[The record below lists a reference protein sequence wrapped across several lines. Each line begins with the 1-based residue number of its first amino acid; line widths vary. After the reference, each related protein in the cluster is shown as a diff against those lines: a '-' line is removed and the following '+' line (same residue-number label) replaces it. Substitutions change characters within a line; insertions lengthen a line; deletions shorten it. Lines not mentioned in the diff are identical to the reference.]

1 MSTAAR
7 ARPGV
12 RVGGLLA
19 LPLIWLV
26 VIYLLPLGLLFLTAF
41 ASVDDFTGA
50 VQWRFSLDNVER
62 LVTDPAY
69 LRTTWRTLGVAA
81 AVTALSA
88 LLAVPVAFFVAR
100 AVPRRFQPLV
110 IALLI
115 TPLWAS
121 YLVKVYAWRT
131 MLNPGSGVVE
141 WFLGGSPGFGWSA
154 VVLTLTYL
162 WLPYMI
168 LPVYVGIS
176 TIPESLLDASAD
188 LGAGAWRTFRSV
200 VLPIVGPAV
209 AAGSIFTFSLSL
221 GDYIT
226 VQLVGG
232 TSQMIGNVVYQSF
245 STNLP
250 FAAAMAGLSV
260 VIMVGYLIGVR
271 RLGALDNL

>member
-1 MSTAAR
+1 MITVGR
-7 ARPGV
+7 GRGRW
-12 RVGGLLA
+12 RVGALLA
-19 LPLIWLV
+19 LPLTWLI
-26 VIYLLPLGLLFLTAF
+26 VIYLLPLGLLFATAF

-50 VQWRFSLDNVER
+50 VDWRFTLDNVTR
-62 LVTDPAY
+62 LFTDPAY
-69 LRTTWRTLGVAA
+69 LRTTARTLGVAA
-81 AVTALSA
+81 AVTTLCAALA
-88 LLAVPVAFFVAR
+88 IPVSIFVAR
-100 AVPRRFQPLV
+100 AVPARLRPLV

-141 WFLGGSPGFGWSA
+141 WFLGGSPGFGWTA

-200 VLPIVGPAV
+200 VLPIIGPAV

-232 TSQMIGNVVYQSF
+232 TSQMMGNVVYQSF

-260 VIMVGYLIGVR
+260 AIMIAYLLGMR